1 MLGKSLA
8 DAMAQQTL
16 DSQDHIEEVTPE
28 AIIEPV
34 SENVDNVTAEQT
46 TSEINDDS
54 EQQTSNSPP
63 PPPPTTATTDTNEE
77 TEKSN
82 E

>member
-16 DSQDHIEEVTPE
+16 DSQDHIEEVTPD
-28 AIIEPV
+28 ATIEPV

-54 EQQTSNSPP
+54 EQQTSNT
-63 PPPPTTATTDTNEE
+63 PPPTTAATTDTNEE
-77 TEKSN
+77 IEKSN

>member
-1 MLGKSLA
+1 MLAKSLA

-16 DSQDHIEEVTPE
+16 DSQDHIEEVTPPE
-28 AIIEPV
+28 ATIEPV
-34 SENVDNVTAEQT
+34 SENVEMT
-46 TSEINDDS
+46 TNETNDDS
-54 EQQTSNSPP
+54 EQQTSNT
-63 PPPPTTATTDTNEE
+63 PPPTTTNTNEE

>member
-1 MLGKSLA
+1 MLAKSLA

-16 DSQDHIEEVTPE
+16 DSQDHIEEVTPPE
-28 AIIEPV
+28 ATIEPV
-34 SENVDNVTAEQT
+34 SENVEMT
-46 TSEINDDS
+46 TNETNDDS
-54 EQQTSNSPP
+54 EQQTSNT
-63 PPPPTTATTDTNEE
+63 PPPTTNTNEE

>member
-1 MLGKSLA
+1 MLAKSLA

-16 DSQDHIEEVTPE
+16 DSQDHIEEVTPPE
-28 AIIEPV
+28 ATIEPV
-34 SENVDNVTAEQT
+34 SENVEMT
-46 TSEINDDS
+46 TNETNDDS
-54 EQQTSNSPP
+54 EQQTSNT
-63 PPPPTTATTDTNEE
+63 PPPTATNTNEE

>member
-1 MLGKSLA
+1 MLAKSLA

-16 DSQDHIEEVTPE
+16 DSQDHIEEVTPPE
-28 AIIEPV
+28 ATIEPV
-34 SENVDNVTAEQT
+34 SENVEMTKNET
-46 TSEINDDS
+46 NDDS
-54 EQQTSNSPP
+54 EQQTSNT
-63 PPPPTTATTDTNEE
+63 PPPTTTNTNEE

>member
-63 PPPPTTATTDTNEE
+63 PPTTAKTTDTNEE